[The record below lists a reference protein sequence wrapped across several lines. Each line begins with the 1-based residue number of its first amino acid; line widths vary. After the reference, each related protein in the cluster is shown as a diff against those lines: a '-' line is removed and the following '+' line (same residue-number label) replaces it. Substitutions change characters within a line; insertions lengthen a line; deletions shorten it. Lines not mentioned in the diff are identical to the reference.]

1 MEIVKIEIPDKNKE
15 NFIKLYM
22 TIYINILRYIAIP
35 LYLIYGIILVINRN
49 SKLII
54 LNSHLVTN
62 IGILL
67 ILFPISLALE
77 ETFHAAILIIQGRKE
92 EVKALMFN
100 VISIRKI
107 RVLGIGVSVYFKGKF
122 NNNDILYIS
131 LAGPVMSLVIGILSI
146 IIVIIILL
154 FLNVNVV
161 YFYNYIKI
169 LIIGFLFLPMFSLIP
184 VEILGITTDGYKV
197 LKMIKKFNISI
208 NNISKCIL
216 NIIVNSFIYMR

>member
-22 TIYINILRYIAIP
+22 TIYVNIIRYIAIP
-35 LYLIYGIILVINRN
+35 LYLIYGIILIINKN

-54 LNSHLVTN
+54 LNPHLVTN

-92 EVKALMFN
+92 EVKALVFN
-100 VISIRKI
+100 VISIKKI
-107 RVLGIGVSVYFKGKF
+107 VVLGIGVSVYFKGKF
-122 NNNDILYIS
+122 SNNDILYIS
-131 LAGPVMSLVIGILSI
+131 LAGPVMSLVIGILNI
-146 IIVIIILL
+146 IIAIIILL
-154 FLNVNVV
+154 FLNINAV
-161 YFYNYIKI
+161 YFYSYIKI
-169 LIIGFLFLPMFSLIP
+169 LIIGFLFLPIFSLIP
-184 VEILGITTDGYKV
+184 ITFFGITTDGYKV

-208 NNISKCIL
+208 NNINRCIL
-216 NIIVNSFIYMR
+216 NIIINSFMYMI